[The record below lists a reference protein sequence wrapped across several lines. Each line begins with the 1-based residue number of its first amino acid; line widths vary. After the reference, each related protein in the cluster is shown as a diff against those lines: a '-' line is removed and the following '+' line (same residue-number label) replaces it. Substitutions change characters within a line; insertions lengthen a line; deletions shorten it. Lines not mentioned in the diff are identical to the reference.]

1 MGIAGRLG
9 ADRLDYA
16 RVSVSE
22 RVHGEAGEHVQVAL
36 PVSREQVHPF
46 PPLHFERK
54 ALVRMEESGGFPVLH
69 CPGLHGHGG
78 SRRKKIVK
86 KVLA

>member
-1 MGIAGRLG
+1 
-9 ADRLDYA
+9 
-16 RVSVSE
+16 
-22 RVHGEAGEHVQVAL
+22 
-36 PVSREQVHPF
+36 
-46 PPLHFERK
+46 
-54 ALVRMEESGGFPVLH
+54 MEESGGFPVLH